1 MNAVARILLMVNLA
15 FVLALSVS
23 MVALLQQGRDDV
35 VREQQAMRPVVE
47 ALIESGKTREILELV
62 GGSLRHIRLKE
73 EGGWSEQAHSPS
85 PSSSVSPDDSHP
97 PAWFVDWLDHPRGY
111 SLSLTESGGRSLT
124 LIADD
129 SDEIAE
135 VWDSATQL
143 FWLFLG
149 SALVCNLGIFWGVR
163 AGVQPLG
170 QILAALEQVRQGD
183 YQTRLG
189 HYGIP
194 EVNAIASHFNDMAT
208 ELERAEQANRHLTRT
223 LMQVQEQERAALAR
237 ELHDDLGQQVTGIRA
252 QGYLI
257 PYQQQQPEQ
266 LAHISEQIVAASD
279 AIDQGFRRIIH
290 NLYPVQLEQVGLRA
304 SLTDMLSELEVRTG
318 IVCHL
323 QDDGQEWP
331 PWSLE
336 AATHIYRLLQEAL
349 NNAVRHSGAD
359 RIRVDLLN
367 TSDGY
372 RLTITDNGQ
381 GLVSDSQSG
390 FGIRSMQE
398 RCYALGGSLVLDNH
412 QDGGMTVQVNLP
424 RLPVMG
430 GTVVEHTLGV

>member
-15 FVLALSVS
+15 FLLALSVS
-23 MVALLQQGRDDV
+23 MIALLQQGREDV

-62 GGSLRHIRLKE
+62 GGSLRHIRLQE
-73 EGGWSEQAHSPS
+73 EGALPEQAA
-85 PSSSVSPDDSHP
+85 SSSSLDDSPP

-194 EVNAIASHFNDMAT
+194 EVNAIASHFNEMAT

-290 NLYPVQLEQVGLRA
+290 NLYPVQLEQLGLRA
-304 SLTDMLSELEVRTG
+304 ALTDMLTELEMRTG
-318 IVCHL
+318 IVCQL
-323 QDDGQEWP
+323 QDEDQEWP

-349 NNAVRHSGAD
+349 NNAAKHSGAD
-359 RIRVDLLN
+359 RIRVDLLK
-367 TSDGY
+367 TADGY

-381 GLVSDSQSG
+381 GLAPDSHSG

-398 RCYALGGSLVLDNH
+398 RCYALGGSLILDNH
-412 QDGGMTVQVNLP
+412 REGGMTVQVNLP
-424 RLPVMG
+424 HLPVMG